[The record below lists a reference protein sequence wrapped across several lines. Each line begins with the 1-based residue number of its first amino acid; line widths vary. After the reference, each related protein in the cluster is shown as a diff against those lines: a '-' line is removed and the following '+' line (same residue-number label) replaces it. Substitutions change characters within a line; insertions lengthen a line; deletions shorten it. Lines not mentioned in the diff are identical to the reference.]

1 MDTLY
6 KLTSEYEA
14 LLTLGDSEDP
24 DDRQCFLDTLEG
36 LTGEIELKADSYAV
50 VISEFDAQIEKID
63 KEIARLSAI
72 RSACDNSVQ
81 TMKRRLMQAMK
92 DMDMPEIKTDFH
104 TFKIQKNGGKRKVEV
119 TGDVPDS
126 YTKIIYQP
134 DMERIRS
141 DLEDGKEL
149 EFAELAPRGEH
160 LRIK

>member
-1 MDTLY
+1 METLRELSSQY
-6 KLTSEYEA
+6 QA
-14 LLTLGDSEDP
+14 LLEYGDSEDP

-36 LTGEIELKADSYAV
+36 LTGELELKADSYAV

-104 TFKIQKNGGKRKVEV
+104 TFKIQKNGGKRKVKV

>member
-1 MDTLY
+1 METLRELSSQY
-6 KLTSEYEA
+6 QA
-14 LLTLGDSEDP
+14 LLEYGDSEDP
-24 DDRQCFLDTLEG
+24 EDRQCFLDTLEG
-36 LTGEIELKADSYAV
+36 LTGEVELKCDQYAV
-50 VISEFDAQIEKID
+50 VLSELEARTEMID
-63 KEIARLSAI
+63 KEIARLSGL
-72 RSACDNSVQ
+72 RNACDGSVQ
-81 TMKRRLMQAMK
+81 AIKRRLLQAMK

-141 DLEDGKEL
+141 ELEDGKEL
-149 EFAELAPRGEH
+149 DFAVLMPRGEH